1 MDILDRNGKVLVTI
15 AQKVLSGANLS
26 NTDLSGADLRGA
38 DLIGANLRGASLSGA
53 SLKGT
58 DLSGASLSN
67 AYLSGANLRNAD
79 LSGADLSGAYLSGAD
94 LRNAY
99 LSGADLRY
107 ADLSGADLSGAD
119 LRGADLIG
127 ANLRGASLSGAKLTA
142 LTVARL
148 TIVPVEGA
156 FIGWKK
162 CRGDVIV
169 QVSIPADAKRSNAIS
184 RKCRAA
190 YVDVIG
196 IFGGEEGISIHNPT
210 IVYRVGSRV
219 HCDKW
224 NEDRW
229 VECGGGIH
237 FFLTR
242 EEAEA
247 YN

>member
-38 DLIGANLRGASLSGA
+38 GLIGANLRGASLSGA
-53 SLKGT
+53 SLNGT
-58 DLSGASLSN
+58 
-67 AYLSGANLRNAD
+67 Y
-79 LSGADLSGAYLSGAD
+79 LSGADLS
-94 LRNAY
+94 N
-99 LSGADLRY
+99 

>member
-26 NTDLSGADLRGA
+26 NT

-79 LSGADLSGAYLSGAD
+79 LSGADLSGADLSGAD

-107 ADLSGADLSGAD
+107 ADLSGARLS
-119 LRGADLIG
+119 G

-148 TIVPVEGA
+148 TIVPVEGS

>member
-67 AYLSGANLRNAD
+67 AYLSGANLRN
-79 LSGADLSGAYLSGAD
+79 
-94 LRNAY
+94 
-99 LSGADLRY
+99 
-107 ADLSGADLSGAD
+107 ADLSGAD

-237 FFLTR
+237 FLLTR

>member
-38 DLIGANLRGASLSGA
+38 DLIGANLRGANLSGA
-53 SLKGT
+53 SLKGA
-58 DLSGASLSN
+58 DLSGASLS
-67 AYLSGANLRNAD
+67 D
-79 LSGADLSGAYLSGAD
+79 T
-94 LRNAY
+94 Y

-210 IVYRVGSRV
+210 IFYRVGSRV
-219 HCDKW
+219 YFVKW

-229 VECGGGIH
+229 VECGGGSH
-237 FFLTR
+237 VFLTR